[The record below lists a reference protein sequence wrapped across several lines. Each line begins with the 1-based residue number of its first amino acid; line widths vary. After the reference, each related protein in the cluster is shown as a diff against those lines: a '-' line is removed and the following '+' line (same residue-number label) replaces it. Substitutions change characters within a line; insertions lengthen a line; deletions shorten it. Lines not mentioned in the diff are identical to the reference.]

1 MAPDLNSVPPSPRRP
16 RGPST
21 TSSTGGLQPGT
32 TGPTSAQ
39 PSPSVSRRVS
49 QVMGPPPV
57 PHIPTSPGFTVG
69 DNTGVGIGPG
79 PIRHPRPITVADLHS
94 ELEKEQEAV
103 VNRLTRELSLLRQQT
118 ASVASTTS
126 STSTNLNDPS
136 DPQHPTPSRRHRS
149 SSNISSRSVA
159 GATSGVIAGGV
170 TSIAPSREREAPS
183 SSSRPSLDITRGS
196 LSREASVTSHRQ
208 SGNASP
214 LLSSSYQPHGEYL
227 SHHHTSNLNSSHPPS
242 HSYSHSHSHRSSLTS
257 HPVPIPTS
265 QHSTATVDHARSGSM
280 SSSVGLLSRY
290 EEAAHHR
297 AELEAVK
304 RENDILR
311 RRIRELEANLK
322 DYRQPLTS
330 QPPRQQRTGESSS
343 ATTTTTTSS
352 LTTGLREASFTDD
365 PPSSSESQAPP

>member
-1 MAPDLNSVPPSPRRP
+1 MAPDLNSVPPSPRRL
-16 RGPST
+16 GPSA
-21 TSSTGGLQPGT
+21 TSSVGALQPGA
-32 TGPTSAQ
+32 TGSTSVQ
-39 PSPSVSRRVS
+39 HSPSVSRRVS

-57 PHIPTSPGFTVG
+57 PHFPTSPGLTVG

-79 PIRHPRPITVADLHS
+79 PIRHPRPLTVADLHL

-103 VNRLTRELSLLRQQT
+103 VNRLTRELTLLRQQT
-118 ASVASTTS
+118 ASVASTAS

-136 DPQHPTPSRRHRS
+136 DSQHPTPSRRHRS

-170 TSIAPSREREAPS
+170 TSIAPSRERDAPS
-183 SSSRPSLDITRGS
+183 SSSRPSLDIARGS
-196 LSREASVTSHRQ
+196 LSREASVTSQRQ

-214 LLSSSYQPHGEYL
+214 LFSSSYQPHGEYG
-227 SHHHTSNLNSSHPPS
+227 SHHHTPNINSSHPPS

-257 HPVPIPTS
+257 HPVPIPTP
-265 QHSTATVDHARSGSM
+265 QHSTAAVDHARSGSM

-304 RENDILR
+304 RENDMLR

-322 DYRQPLTS
+322 DYRQPLTPQS
-330 QPPRQQRTGESSS
+330 PPQQRTGESSS
-343 ATTTTTTSS
+343 ATTTSS
-352 LTTGLREASFTDD
+352 LTTGLREASLTDD
-365 PPSSSESQAPP
+365 PLSSSESQVP